1 MLIFFAFNIDLA
13 KVDKYYTDGHFAYD
27 NVQGEKAIQKK
38 SKLVNCRESKF
49 TDER

>member
-27 NVQGEKAIQKK
+27 NVYGEKATQKK
-38 SKLVNCRESKF
+38 SKLGNCRKFKF
-49 TDER
+49 TNER